1 MATPQQARALLL
13 AAPAGVIAAA
23 SLAAGAGCGIG
34 SSLSQVSSTVRNA
47 VNAINQEINNAAN
60 NLIASVQ
67 NLPNQI
73 ATQASSV
80 VSSTLTNILG
90 PIRPTTNSLQQEV
103 QVLLLLVNDP
113 IGFAAH
119 YNRIS
124 QPPPAGYGNTAI
136 IRTINSITQGTSF
149 CQATGQQSGGQHP
162 ASNTPAIGSGSLLP
176 IPVIVTPL
184 SPIPNSGATAQ
195 NNAIVSLPASVES
208 LLNRL
213 RTQGAASANTVQ

>member
-47 VNAINQEINNAAN
+47 VNAINQEINNAA

-149 CQATGQQSGGQHP
+149 CQATGQQPGGQTP
-162 ASNTPAIGSGSLLP
+162 PSTNTAGPSGQAASVPTANTTQVL
-176 IPVIVTPL
+176 
-184 SPIPNSGATAQ
+184 PNSGATAQ

-208 LLNRL
+208 LLNQL
-213 RTQGAASANTVQ
+213 RTQVAASANTVQ

>member
-47 VNAINQEINNAAN
+47 VNAINQEINNAA

-119 YNRIS
+119 YDRIS

-149 CQATGQQSGGQHP
+149 CQATGQQPGGQTPPSTNTAGP
-162 ASNTPAIGSGSLLP
+162 AGPPTTVPTANTTQVVL
-176 IPVIVTPL
+176 
-184 SPIPNSGATAQ
+184 PNSGATAQ
-195 NNAIVSLPASVES
+195 SNAP
-208 LLNRL
+208 
-213 RTQGAASANTVQ
+213 

>member
-1 MATPQQARALLL
+1 MATPQQALAILL

-60 NLIASVQ
+60 LIASVQ

-80 VSSTLTNILG
+80 VSSTLTNLLG
-90 PIRPTTNSLQQEV
+90 PIRPTVNSLQQEV
-103 QVLLLLVNDP
+103 QVLLLLINDP
-113 IGFAAH
+113 IGFVTRYNEIAA
-119 YNRIS
+119 R
-124 QPPPAGYGNTAI
+124 YGNTAVI
-136 IRTINSITQGTSF
+136 QAINYITQGTNF
-149 CQATGQQSGGQHP
+149 CQATGQQPGGQHP

-195 NNAIVSLPASVES
+195 NNAPQI
-208 LLNRL
+208 
-213 RTQGAASANTVQ
+213 

>member
-1 MATPQQARALLL
+1 MATPQQALAILL

-23 SLAAGAGCGIG
+23 NLAAGAGCGIG

-47 VNAINQEINNAAN
+47 VNAINQEINNSAN

-119 YNRIS
+119 YDRIS
-124 QPPPAGYGNTAI
+124 QPPPEGYGNTAI

-149 CQATGQQSGGQHP
+149 CQATGQQPGGQHQ
-162 ASNTPAIGSGSLLP
+162 ASANTAAPGP
-176 IPVIVTPL
+176 PRTPVPTANTTQAVL
-184 SPIPNSGATAQ
+184 PNSGATAQ
-195 NNAIVSLPASVES
+195 NNAP
-208 LLNRL
+208 
-213 RTQGAASANTVQ
+213 